1 MKALIYA
8 QALRCVIHECKIG
21 ARATAA
27 AAVDVWA
34 EDLAITLHFHAE
46 AVAYLEVPSVSHSKQ
61 KWEKYSQASRELRAK
76 TL

>member
-8 QALRCVIHECKIG
+8 RGLGCVIRECKIG
-21 ARATAA
+21 ARATA

-34 EDLAITLHFHAE
+34 EDLAITLHFPAE

-61 KWEKYSQASRELRAK
+61 KSEKCSQASRELRAK
-76 TL
+76 SL